1 MLKIIFSV
9 IIFVWLFIGLV
20 GIVKENDSCPNFMMI
35 IFMGFAL
42 FIPFIAEACG
52 IIPR

>member
-9 IIFVWLFIGLV
+9 IIFIWLFIGFV
-20 GIVKENDSCPNFMMI
+20 GIALEDDSHPNFMMI

>member
-9 IIFVWLFIGLV
+9 IIFVWLFIGFV
-20 GIVKENDSCPNFMMI
+20 GIANENDSCPNFIMI
-35 IFMGFAL
+35 IFMGFAF
-42 FIPFIAEACG
+42 FIPFIAEACN

>member
-9 IIFVWLFIGLV
+9 IIFIWLFIGFV
-20 GIVKENDSCPNFMMI
+20 GIALEDGNRPNFMMI

-42 FIPFIAEACG
+42 FIPFIAEACC